1 MSQHEIPRH
10 AMSRNTFLTRG
21 AAAAT
26 ALGLPG
32 SGWAATASPGITRDP
47 AIVRAYG
54 GLIVPASG
62 CYWGADDTTR
72 GFTGTT
78 GIETQLGRRMA
89 IRNRRYDWL
98 VACPNAAHRADAR
111 LRHPA
116 VIPMV
121 SMTGLGAFPVKSAG
135 WGARGDGRVT
145 SYGQGIDRIANGE
158 FDGYWAQVAVGLK
171 ALATPVIF
179 RLFMEMNGLHN
190 PFCADW
196 QGGVAR
202 GGETAFANAWR
213 RVRSVFVANRATI
226 DAGGNCIF
234 VFCAQRMS
242 TSGSWKSYWPGDD
255 QVDWSGVDLYRTTFE
270 AGAKLAAGDMDTYTW
285 AVAHR
290 KPYIVC
296 ESGFDRATI
305 VSTPAGRFNKDGHVT
320 GRSLIQ
326 NHHAAVAQNPQ
337 LVAYLSWN
345 NIGPLTD
352 DYVDTSARSLAQY
365 RAFANDPL
373 CSLVRS

>member
-1 MSQHEIPRH
+1 MSSDETSPRVT
-10 AMSRNTFLTRG
+10 SRTAFLTRG
-21 AAAAT
+21 AVAAV
-26 ALGLPG
+26 ALALPG
-32 SGWAATASPGITRDP
+32 RARAETAVARPTRDP
-47 AIVRAYG
+47 AIIRSYG
-54 GLIVPASG
+54 GLVVPASG

-72 GFTGTT
+72 GFTAAN
-78 GIETQLGRRMA
+78 GIELQLGRRMA

-98 VACPNAAHRADAR
+98 VPCPNAAHRSDAR
-111 LRHPA
+111 LRDPA

-121 SMTGLGAFPVKSAG
+121 SMTGLGTFPVKSAG
-135 WGARGDGRVT
+135 WQTRGDLRVT

-158 FDGYWAQVAVGLK
+158 FDAYWQQVAVGLK
-171 ALATPVIF
+171 ALGTPVIF

-196 QGGVAR
+196 QGGVGR
-202 GGETAFANAWR
+202 GEAAFANAWR
-213 RVRSVFVANRATI
+213 RVRSVFTANSATI
-226 DAGGNCIF
+226 ETGGNCIF
-234 VFCAQRMS
+234 VFCAQRMN
-242 TSGSWKSYWPGDD
+242 TSGSWKAYWPGDD

-270 AGAKLAAGDMDTYTW
+270 AGAKLAAGEMDTYTW

-296 ESGFDRATI
+296 ESGFDQSKI
-305 VSTPAGRFNKDGHVT
+305 VSTAVGRFDKDGHVT

-326 NHHAAVAQNPQ
+326 NHHAAISQNPQ

-352 DYVDTSARSLAQY
+352 DFVDTSPQSLALY
-365 RAFANDPL
+365 RAFANDPA